1 MAISERLPDDERE
14 KWVHDMHLFSELI
27 RTPGWDRHR
36 GYMEKKE
43 VELMEDLI
51 HTGSAIEF
59 TRGYIQGLRFAVA
72 HPQIVID
79 RMKERA

>member
-1 MAISERLPDDERE
+1 MATSEVRDAGEME

-36 GYMEKKE
+36 GYLEKRE

-51 HTGSAIEF
+51 QTGTDIEW
-59 TRGYIQGLRFAVA
+59 TRGYIQGLRFAAA

-79 RMKERA
+79 RMKER

>member
-1 MAISERLPDDERE
+1 MAISERLPEGERE

-36 GYMEKKE
+36 GYMEKRE

-51 HTGSAIEF
+51 QTGSAIEF

>member
-1 MAISERLPDDERE
+1 MDGEELQ

-36 GYMEKKE
+36 AYLEKEE
-43 VELMEDLI
+43 VDRTEDLI
-51 HTGSAIEF
+51 GGRGNADHI
-59 TRGYIQGLRFAVA
+59 RGYIQGLRFAAA

-79 RMKERA
+79 RMKARE